1 MPESINLLPWRQ
13 QLITRHQRRF
23 SLMLVVAALMAV
35 GIQWLIDEYLERH
48 IQLLQHANQ
57 QLTSQVTLL
66 DQQLTLAIERQTA
79 AQLQFA
85 HSEQQAKFA
94 GKRTQ
99 AARLMRRVA
108 EVVPADV
115 HLESLSL
122 RGERV
127 TMTGNTVRH
136 GSLTELLQRLTAAQ
150 DIDQVQLHS
159 VADEQA
165 MQRFVISFVL
175 LNSVVRR

>member
-23 SLMLVVAALMAV
+23 SLVFVMAALMAV
-35 GIQWLIDEYLERH
+35 SIQWLIAEYLERH
-48 IQLLQHANQ
+48 TQRLQHGNQ
-57 QLTSQVTLL
+57 QLTAQVTLL
-66 DQQLTLAIERQTA
+66 DQQLTVAIERQTA
-79 AQLQFA
+79 AQLQYA
-85 HSEQQAKFA
+85 HSEQQAQFT

-108 EVVPADV
+108 EFVPADL

-122 RGERV
+122 RGESV

-136 GSLTELLQRLTAAQ
+136 GPLTELLLRLTAAQ
-150 DIDQVQLHS
+150 DIEQVQLHS

-165 MQRFVISFVL
+165 MQRFAISFVL